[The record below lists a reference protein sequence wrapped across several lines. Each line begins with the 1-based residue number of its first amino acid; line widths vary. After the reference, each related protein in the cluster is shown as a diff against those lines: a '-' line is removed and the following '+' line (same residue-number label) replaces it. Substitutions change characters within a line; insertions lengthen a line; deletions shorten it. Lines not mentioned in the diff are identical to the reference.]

1 MLRTDAEF
9 TWVSGGYPYLG
20 VARAGVDLSAVRIAL
35 HRTPDGWMY
44 SCGGG
49 AHMRD
54 SRITPWA
61 SGEQQGLWQ
70 GGTVGLLLKQG
81 SLAVYIQGRR
91 IGVLC
96 TDIAGCVVWA
106 ADLNG
111 SNSSVR
117 IRRRPPPDEDGAQ

>member
-1 MLRTDAEF
+1 
-9 TWVSGGYPYLG
+9 
-20 VARAGVDLSAVRIAL
+20 
-35 HRTPDGWMY
+35 MY

-91 IGVLC
+91 VGVLC
-96 TDIAGCVVWA
+96 TGLSGPLVWA
-106 ADLNG
+106 TDLYHD
-111 SNSSVR
+111 SVR
-117 IRRRPPPDEDGAQ
+117 IERRPPPEPELEH

>member
-9 TWVSGGYPYLG
+9 TWVSGGYPYVG

-35 HRTPDGWMY
+35 HRTPDASMY

-61 SGEQQGLWQ
+61 SGEQHF
-70 GGTVGLLLKQG
+70 T
-81 SLAVYIQGRR
+81 
-91 IGVLC
+91 
-96 TDIAGCVVWA
+96 A
-106 ADLNG
+106 A
-111 SNSSVR
+111 
-117 IRRRPPPDEDGAQ
+117 RRRTLNLTQVPGAVVAAGVIVVLVAIITGFDPVLDLPVTS

>member
-9 TWVSGGYPYLG
+9 TWVSGGYPYVG

-35 HRTPDGWMY
+35 HRTPDASMY

-54 SRITPWA
+54 SHITPWA
-61 SGEQQGLWQ
+61 SGKQQGLWQ

-91 IGVLC
+91 VGVMC
-96 TDIAGCVVWA
+96 TGLSGPLVWA
-106 ADLNG
+106 ADLFDG
-111 SNSSVR
+111 GDSMR
-117 IRRRPPPDEDGAQ
+117 IERRPPLA